1 VDETNFNLI
10 ANFVERRRHAKQ
22 PVTLIGLA
30 GSSLSLEC
38 GQQLLKLLD
47 TLVNVDVED
56 EPLIFELSKVLDCP
70 YHLSCFAAPAHF
82 LRGSPYSGDDAVR
95 FFFTGLFQRRSN
107 DVDSATGPTCQGA
120 NPVAEH
126 LNMRVLI
133 TVQGCSC
140 RLFCFKIKTDSHR
153 SVPHTALQVAVLR
166 TSSTRSRSSQS
177 LVVFCSEIGIF
188 PHREG
193 YRGNQKQASHRRR
206 QTGCLAICQSLE

>member
-1 VDETNFNLI
+1 MDETNFNLI
-10 ANFVERRRHAKQ
+10 ANFVERRRRAKQ

-47 TLVNVDVED
+47 TLVNVDVGD

-82 LRGSPYSGDDAVR
+82 LRVSPYSGDDAVR

-140 RLFCFKIKTDSHR
+140 RLLCFKIRTDPHR
-153 SVPHTALQVAVLR
+153 SVPHRALQVAVLR
-166 TSSTRSRSSQS
+166 KSSTRSSSSPS
-177 LVVFCSEIGIF
+177 LVVCCAEIGIVS
-188 PHREG
+188 HREG
-193 YRGNQKQASHRRR
+193 YRGNQKQDSH
-206 QTGCLAICQSLE
+206 SS